1 MKQTLKGIRINL
13 KLSAKEMAD
22 KLGISEDTLYKYEQ
36 GKATPDV
43 KVVDKLLALT
53 NLKYEDII
61 FYE

>member
-1 MKQTLKGIRINL
+1 
-13 KLSAKEMAD
+13 MAD